1 MTSSKKISRRKF
13 VGTAAAGAAAFSVV
27 PRHVVAGSRGTIA
40 PSDRINLGYIGV
52 GKQSYTLLSSIN
64 GCKETLVLAACD
76 VDQKKLD
83 KFQGAAT
90 EANKKKVNQE
100 VSKYKYF
107 QDVLGRD
114 DIDAVVIA
122 TPDHWHGI
130 IAVEAAKAGK
140 DIYCEKPLSLT
151 VAEGRAM
158 VNATRKYDRVFQTGS
173 MQRSWDD
180 FRKACQLVRN
190 GYIGDIKEVK
200 VEVAGP
206 HKECNLPD
214 MEAPAELDWN
224 LWLGPAMYRAW
235 NPGIAPPFGDDS
247 WGMWRLYKS
256 FGGGFVTDWGAH
268 MFDIAQWGLGMDHSG
283 PVQFMPP
290 ENKRADRGV
299 KMKYANGVIVS
310 HEQWTTEASGV
321 QFIGTE
327 GIIEVSRDFLRA
339 SNNSILKTK
348 LKETDD
354 HLYVSTNH
362 YQDWV
367 DAIKNRTKPVADV
380 EIGHRT
386 ATVCNIINMVYDLE
400 RPLLWNPEEE
410 RFVGDEGANSLR
422 KYAYR
427 GKWEIEI

>member
-1 MTSSKKISRRKF
+1 MNKSKKLSRRKF
-13 VGTAAAGAAAFSVV
+13 VGTAAIGATAFTVV
-27 PRHVVAGSRGTIA
+27 PRHVIAGSRGATA

-64 GCKETLVLAACD
+64 KCDETLVLAACD
-76 VDQKKLD
+76 VDEKKLN
-83 KFQGAAT
+83 KFHGAAVK
-90 EANKKKVNQE
+90 ANKGKVEQGVDKYKHFQE
-100 VSKYKYF
+100 VL
-107 QDVLGRD
+107 QRD

-122 TPDHWHGI
+122 TPDHWHAI

-140 DIYCEKPLSLT
+140 DIYCEKPLSLG

-158 VNATRKYDRVFQTGS
+158 VNATRKYDRVFQTGN

-206 HKECNLPD
+206 HKPCNLPD
-214 MEAPAELDWN
+214 LEAPAELDWD
-224 LWLGPAMYRAW
+224 LWVGPAMYRAW
-235 NPGIAPPFGDDS
+235 NPGIAPKFGDDS

-256 FGGGFVTDWGAH
+256 FGGGFITDWGAH

-283 PVQFMPP
+283 PVHFMPA
-290 ENKRADRGV
+290 EDKRADRGA
-299 KMKYANGVIVS
+299 KLKYANGVTVS
-310 HEQWTTEASGV
+310 HEQWTKEGSGV

-327 GIIEVSRDFLRA
+327 GTIEVSRNFLRA
-339 SNNSILKTK
+339 SKDSILRTK
-348 LKETDD
+348 LKGADD

-367 DAIKNRTKPVADV
+367 DAMKNRTKPVSDV

-400 RPLLWNPEEE
+400 RPLLWNPNTEQ
-410 RFVGDEGANSLR
+410 FVDDDAANSLL
-422 KYAYR
+422 KKPYR
-427 GKWEIEI
+427 GTWEVEI